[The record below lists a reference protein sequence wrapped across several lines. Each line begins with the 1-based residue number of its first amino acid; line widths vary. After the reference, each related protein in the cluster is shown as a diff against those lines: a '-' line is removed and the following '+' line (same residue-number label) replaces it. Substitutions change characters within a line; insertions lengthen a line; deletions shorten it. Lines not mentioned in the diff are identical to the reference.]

1 VTTLPHVS
9 RLLVDIT
16 DRVATVTINDP
27 KRRNAFD
34 LAMCDEV
41 KEAFDGLDANPDVG
55 AIVITGAPPAFCAG
69 AELTHLGTSSR
80 DGLLAIYEGFLR
92 VGRSPKPTI
101 AAVNGAAVGAGMNLA
116 LITDLRIAGTSAS
129 FDSRFLQ
136 LGIHSGGGHTW
147 MLRRLAG
154 PEVAFAMDLFGEI
167 LDGRQAERVGLV
179 WRCVEDDQLLATAQ
193 ELAGRAAAA
202 PPELV
207 RRFKQSLRM
216 VASIDNQIDAMYFEL
231 EHQAWST
238 DQPEFQANLAK
249 LRARI
254 SSR

>member
-1 VTTLPHVS
+1 MS
-9 RLLVDIT
+9 RLLIDIT

-34 LAMCDEV
+34 LSMCGEV
-41 KEAFDGLDANPDVG
+41 NEAFDAIDADPGVG
-55 AIVITGAPPAFCAG
+55 AVVITGAPPAFCSG
-69 AELTHLGTSSR
+69 ADLSHLGSSTS
-80 DGLLAIYEGFLR
+80 DGLLEIYEGFLR

-101 AAVNGAAVGAGMNLA
+101 SAVNGAAVGAGMNLA
-116 LITDLRIAGTSAS
+116 LITDLRVAGRSAS

-154 PEVAFAMDLFGEI
+154 PEVAFAMDLFGQI
-167 LDGRQAERVGLV
+167 LDGTEAERVGLV

-193 ELAGRAAAA
+193 EIAAKAAAG

-207 RRFKQSLRM
+207 RRFKQSLRD
-216 VASIDNQIDAMYFEL
+216 AADIDNQRAAMLYEL

-238 DQPEFQANLAK
+238 EQPEFQANLAK
-249 LRARI
+249 LRAKI
-254 SSR
+254 ASR

>member
-1 VTTLPHVS
+1 MS
-9 RLLVDIT
+9 RLLVNIT

-41 KEAFDGLDANPDVG
+41 NDAFDRLDADPDVG
-55 AIVITGAPPAFCAG
+55 AIVVTGAAPAFCAG
-69 AELTHLGTSSR
+69 ADLSHLGSSTR

-92 VGRSPKPTI
+92 VGRSPKPTLS
-101 AAVNGAAVGAGMNLA
+101 AVNGAAVGAGMNLA

-154 PEVAFAMDLFGEI
+154 PETAFAMDLFGQV
-167 LDGRQAERVGLV
+167 LDGKEAERVGLV
-179 WRCVEDDQLLATAQ
+179 WRCVEDDQLLPTAQ
-193 ELAGRAAAA
+193 EIAAKAAAG

-207 RRFKQSLRM
+207 RRFKESLRA
-216 VASIDNQIDAMYFEL
+216 VADITDQRDAMLYEL

-238 DQPEFQANLAK
+238 EQPEFQANLAK
-249 LRARI
+249 LRAKI
-254 SSR
+254 TSR

>member
-1 VTTLPHVS
+1 VS
-9 RLLVDIT
+9 RLLVEIT

-41 KEAFDGLDANPDVG
+41 MAAFDELDNDPAVG

-69 AELTHLGTSSR
+69 ADLSHLGSSSR

-101 AAVNGAAVGAGMNLA
+101 SAVNGAAVGAGMNLA
-116 LITDLRIAGTSAS
+116 LITDLRVAGASAR
-129 FDSRFLQ
+129 FDARFLQ
-136 LGIHSGGGHTW
+136 LGIHSGGGHSW

-154 PEVAFAMDLFGEI
+154 PETAFAMDLFGAV
-167 LDGRQAERVGLV
+167 LDGREAERVGLV
-179 WRCVEDDQLLATAQ
+179 WRCVEDDQLLPTAQ
-193 ELAGRAAAA
+193 EMAAKAAAG

-207 RRFKQSLRM
+207 RRFKQTLHD
-216 VASIDNQIDAMYFEL
+216 VANIDNQRDAMLYEL

-249 LRARI
+249 LRAKI

>member
-1 VTTLPHVS
+1 MS

-34 LAMCDEV
+34 LAMCGEV
-41 KEAFDGLDANPDVG
+41 NEAFDAIDADPGVG
-55 AIVITGAPPAFCAG
+55 AVVITGAPPAFCSG
-69 AELTHLGTSSR
+69 ADLSHLGSSTR
-80 DGLLAIYEGFLR
+80 DGLLEIYEGFLR

-101 AAVNGAAVGAGMNLA
+101 SAVNGAAVGAGMNLA
-116 LITDLRIAGTSAS
+116 LITDLRVAGRSAS

-154 PEVAFAMDLFGEI
+154 PEVAFAMDLFGQI
-167 LDGRQAERVGLV
+167 LDGNEAERVGLV

-193 ELAGRAAAA
+193 EIAAKAAAG

-207 RRFKQSLRM
+207 RRFKQSLRD
-216 VASIDNQIDAMYFEL
+216 VADIDNQQAAMLYEL

-238 DQPEFQANLAK
+238 EQPDFQANLAK

-254 SSR
+254 ASR